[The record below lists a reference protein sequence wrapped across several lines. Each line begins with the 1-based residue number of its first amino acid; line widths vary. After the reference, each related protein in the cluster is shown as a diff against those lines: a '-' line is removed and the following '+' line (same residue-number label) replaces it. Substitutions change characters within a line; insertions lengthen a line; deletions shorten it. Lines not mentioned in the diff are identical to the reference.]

1 MRALAA
7 VSLIVF
13 LFAVSTA
20 SGLTSTPNVRGT
32 VVRAAGGGSCY
43 PGEPCDPL
51 PPAAYVVFT
60 RGSVVTRSRLGANG
74 SFALHLAP
82 GRYTVR
88 VAPPHGQL
96 SPASITVPR
105 VGMLRPRLVE
115 QR

>member
-7 VSLIVF
+7 ASLVVF

-20 SGLTSTPNVRGT
+20 SGLTPTPNVRGT
-32 VVRAAGGGSCY
+32 VVRTSSGAGCY

-51 PPAAYVVFT
+51 PPALYVVFT

-74 SFALHLAP
+74 TFALHLAP
-82 GRYTVR
+82 GRYAVTIAR
-88 VAPPHGQL
+88 GLL

-105 VGMLRPRLVE
+105 VGMIRPRLVE
-115 QR
+115 RP